1 MLHFTKVNAST
12 CDWAPG
18 HSPVFR
24 KAKRCINET
33 RMARCVSVN
42 YSSRA
47 FGWVADNLRYSPTI
61 DSRAIL
67 RVRKVVS
74 HIESNLSGTI
84 LVGALA
90 RIAGVSHS
98 CLHRTFLSCFGL
110 TPHVYVTVKRV
121 EFAQVLMLTTNEPLS
136 QISLA
141 CGMADQSHF
150 TRIFRRLT
158 GKTPGQWRTW
168 KRRQRELRA
177 VADLEIRRV
186 RNGTSSQG
194 RDVQCRPVGPDL
206 PPL

>member
-1 MLHFTKVNAST
+1 MGPPS
-12 CDWAPG
+12 

-33 RMARCVSVN
+33 GMARCVSVN
-42 YSSRA
+42 YSARE
-47 FGWVADNLRYSPTI
+47 FGCVADNLPHSPTI
-61 DSRAIL
+61 DSRATW
-67 RVRKVVS
+67 RVRKVVT

-110 TPHVYVTVKRV
+110 TPHVYVTLKRV
-121 EFAQVLMLTTNEPLS
+121 EFAQVLMLTTNEPLC

-141 CGMADQSHF
+141 CGMTDQSHF
-150 TRIFRRLT
+150 TRIFRSLT
-158 GKTPGQWRTW
+158 GKTPGQWRSW
-168 KRRQRELRA
+168 KRRQREPRG

-186 RNGTSSQG
+186 RDGTSSQG
-194 RDVQCRPVGPDL
+194 RDVQYRPVGPDL
-206 PPL
+206 SPL